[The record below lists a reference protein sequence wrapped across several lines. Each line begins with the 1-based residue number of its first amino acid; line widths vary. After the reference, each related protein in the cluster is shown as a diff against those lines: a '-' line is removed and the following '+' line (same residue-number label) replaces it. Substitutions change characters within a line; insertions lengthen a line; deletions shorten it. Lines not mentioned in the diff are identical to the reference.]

1 MLTIVP
7 ESIPGFY
14 PDGFD
19 FSRLTSSALRIV
31 TNYAVRL
38 TCANYLGEK
47 FPGIKGRELLQVGIR
62 HILGSHIDDDSR
74 LISKPDTA
82 EFLRPGIRANRTIV
96 AHVYSGESGK
106 AYSREVSRN
115 RGLAF
120 ASLLLGYQD
129 ALLARKYGV
138 GEVEEFFPV
147 RIVYPQID

>member
-1 MLTIVP
+1 
-7 ESIPGFY
+7 
-14 PDGFD
+14 
-19 FSRLTSSALRIV
+19 
-31 TNYAVRL
+31 
-38 TCANYLGEK
+38 
-47 FPGIKGRELLQVGIR
+47 
-62 HILGSHIDDDSR
+62 
-74 LISKPDTA
+74 
-82 EFLRPGIRANRTIV
+82 LRPGIRANRTIV

-147 RIVYPQID
+147 RID